1 MSTDITKKQHYV
13 WRWYLGSWKN
23 SPNDKRIWTGFLQ
36 TGEVKKVALMSV
48 AQSNY
53 FYKLVELTDEEFGFL
68 RQYMKKLSP
77 HVRGVANAILAG
89 YEMFTQIKKSIA
101 AGDIEANAVVNHQV
115 LKIEADTF
123 ESIQTQIENMGE
135 GLLSCKS
142 INEIEQLVKEDGSD
156 ILFFLMVQY
165 LRTKSM
171 KERFVKSL
179 SERKH
184 LQTIGHKC
192 WPFFNF
198 VSALQIVEVMALRN
212 DYRFTLVNNKCQ
224 IPFITGD
231 QPVFNALE
239 DITDENGDVIG
250 LELYYPMSPQSALTV
265 SFTPGKRFEEKDA
278 DESFVVSRNEL
289 IRKQSL
295 IHIFANSEEVLKRYI
310 NTTS

>member
-1 MSTDITKKQHYV
+1 MSIDITKKQHYV
-13 WRWYLGSWKN
+13 WRRYLGSWKN

-36 TGEVKKVALMSV
+36 SGEVKKVALTSV
-48 AQSNY
+48 AQSSY
-53 FYKLVELTDEEFGFL
+53 FYKLEELTDEEFGFL
-68 RQYMKKLSP
+68 RLYMNKLSP

-89 YEMFTQIKKSIA
+89 YEMFTQIKKRIA
-101 AGDIEANAVVNHQV
+101 TGKIETNDAVDHLV

-123 ESIQTQIENMGE
+123 ESIQTQIENLGE
-135 GLLSCKS
+135 GLLRCNSL
-142 INEIEQLVKEDGSD
+142 NDIEQLVKEDGSD

-171 KERFVKSL
+171 KDRFVKSL
-179 SERKH
+179 SERNH
-184 LQTIGHKC
+184 LQAIGHKC

-212 DYRFTLVNNKCQ
+212 DYRFTLVNNTNQ

-239 DITDENGDVIG
+239 DITDENGDVVG

-278 DESFVVSRNEL
+278 GVRYVMSRNEL

-295 IHIFANSEEVLKRYI
+295 IHIFANNEDVLRMYI
-310 NTTS
+310 SVG